1 MQYISKTGHFCT
13 MRTRQIEFRKNIR
26 TKFYLRTKKKILLA
40 KEIPERYIAKEIIIP
55 FRHLPNC
62 NFRHRM
68 NNNFKH

>member
-1 MQYISKTGHFCT
+1 
-13 MRTRQIEFRKNIR
+13 MRIRQIEFRKNIR
-26 TKFYLRTKKKILLA
+26 TKFCLRTKKKILLA

-55 FRHLPNC
+55 FRHLPNY